1 VDERPHLMIAPPA
14 GPSIPAA
21 RAYLV
26 AARQAVFVQYNV
38 TRPRRGGGYAI
49 YFTILSLGGRSAFV
63 VKVCED
69 VRGHVVGSSSV
80 SDGEPSC

>member
-1 VDERPHLMIAPPA
+1 VQA

-21 RAYLV
+21 RTYLV
-26 AARQAVFVQYNV
+26 SARAAVFVQYDV
-38 TRPRRGGGYAI
+38 TRLRRGGYAI
-49 YFTILSLGGRSAFV
+49 YFTIRTIGDRKAFV

-69 VRGHVVGSSSV
+69 RLGRPVGSSSV